1 MELIKVDKKV
11 LDSFTHLMAI
21 SLKTDYNAL
30 RGFDTDNKVMSV
42 YMAQEILG
50 YNLDLLCEF
59 YRIDKDQ
66 LKEGFHFIYIAL
78 LLDKTLKN
86 RINDLKIKW
95 LNILDNE

>member
-11 LDSFTHLMAI
+11 LDNFTYLMAI
-21 SLKTDYNAL
+21 SLNTDYNGL
-30 RGFDTDNKVMSV
+30 RGFDTDNKVMTV

-66 LKEGFHFIYIAL
+66 LKLGFHGISVAL
-78 LLDKTLKN
+78 LIDKTLKN

-95 LNILDNE
+95 LNLLDNE